1 MKLDGKQGQS
11 LRWSVTGALIGALLS
26 LAVFAPAAWLA
37 RAIEQSSGGRL
48 LLADARGSIWS
59 GSALLVLTGGRGSRD
74 GSALPGRIEW
84 HSGLSGAALALHLRQ
99 ACCLNGVVS
108 LTLRPG
114 IGNAK
119 VALSSSPR
127 DWVARWPAAWLAGLG
142 TPWNTLQPGGAV
154 RLSTQQLSFEQ
165 TLGRWRQTGQMVFDF
180 MNLTSR
186 VSTVEPLGSY
196 RFSVT
201 GDAARPGVS
210 LLKLSTQEGAL
221 MLSGEG
227 TLDAGKAHFLG
238 VAKAAAGREAA
249 LDNLLNIIGRRQGAQ
264 SVISIG

>member
-1 MKLDGKQGQS
+1 VKLEGKQGQV
-11 LRWSVTGALIGALLS
+11 LRWSVAGAIIGVLLS
-26 LAVFAPAAWLA
+26 LTLFAPAAWLA

-48 LLADARGSIWS
+48 LLADARGSVWS
-59 GSALLVLTGGRGSRD
+59 GSALLVLTGGQGSLD

-84 HSGLSGAALALHLRQ
+84 HTRLSGAALALNLSQ
-99 ACCLNGVVS
+99 PCCLNGVVS
-108 LTLRPG
+108 LTLQPG
-114 IGNAK
+114 IGSAK
-119 VALSSSPR
+119 LTLTSTHR

-142 TPWNTLQPGGAV
+142 TPWNTLQPGGSV
-154 RLSTQQLSFEQ
+154 RLSTQQFSLER
-165 TLGRWRQTGQMVFDF
+165 TLGRWRQTGQVAFDF

-201 GDAARPGVS
+201 GDATRPGVS

-227 TLDAGKAHFLG
+227 TLDGGNTHFRG
-238 VAKAAAGREAA
+238 VAKAAPGRETA

-264 SVISIG
+264 SAISIG